1 MCMLHNPTDAIK
13 QILDID
19 KIFILLKKK
28 MEICW
33 VKMQYIEHMNI

>member
-28 MEICW
+28 WKFVGSKCSTL
-33 VKMQYIEHMNI
+33 NT